1 LATTRLSMLKPL
13 PAKIPETLDKTP
25 GSFVTKQL
33 RTWRLIGALDGTGV
47 LYKILL
53 TASWAVGGGW
63 TSTSGVFLLRRGA
76 KFFGVLEILAAGT
89 AALNTYISI

>member
-1 LATTRLSMLKPL
+1 MLKPL

-25 GSFVTKQL
+25 GSLVTKQL
-33 RTWRLIGALDGTGV
+33 RTWRVTGALDGTGV

-63 TSTSGVFLLRRGA
+63 ISTSGVFLLLRVA
-76 KFFGVLEILAAGT
+76 KIFGVLEMLQAGT
-89 AALNTYISI
+89 TVLKSYYCFNN